1 MGFVAILSKPEM
13 ELSLELGSISLT
25 QTKKGVSM
33 SIYIDSYDIRV
44 EGEDHDSKNKKAPLV
59 EKMSMS
65 SKDGMNSKAFI
76 DMVEQ
81 IGDSHDARCDVHFK
95 VIMKQH
101 RY

>member
-1 MGFVAILSKPEM
+1 
-13 ELSLELGSISLT
+13 
-25 QTKKGVSM
+25 M
-33 SIYIDSYDIRV
+33 SIYIEV
-44 EGEDHDSKNKKAPLV
+44 KPMVNKLN
-59 EKMSMS
+59 MS

-81 IGDSHDARCDVHFK
+81 IGDSHDSHCDIHID

>member
-1 MGFVAILSKPEM
+1 
-13 ELSLELGSISLT
+13 
-25 QTKKGVSM
+25 M

-44 EGEDHDSKNKKAPLV
+44 EGEEENSKNKKAPLE

-65 SKDGMNSKAFI
+65 SEDGMNSKAFI

-81 IGDSHDARCDVHFK
+81 IGDSHDARCDVHFT
-95 VIMKQH
+95 VVLTQH